1 MPPLLVF
8 LKFIFTAME
17 KDTGTKIGD
26 FLKNFMGN
34 VLIYI
39 FRCVSWQAVAMI
51 TRSSLH
57 NHS

>member
-39 FRCVSWQAVAMI
+39 SMCQLAGCCYDYKVII
-51 TRSSLH
+51 T
-57 NHS
+57 